1 MSFVSRSAS
10 GRWKHCVTFL
20 DACLL
25 IALAGCSIER
35 PVRYDLKTDFSV
47 ADPQFAR
54 VASSLLGPQL
64 VPGNSI
70 HTLRNGD
77 EIFPAMI
84 EAIAA
89 AQRTITFE
97 TYVYWKGSIGDQFTA
112 AFCQRA
118 RAGVKVHLLIDAV
131 GNDRIDRSY
140 LKRMRQAGCEV
151 HEYHAFHIYDPSSW
165 GLIDHRT
172 HRKIMVVD
180 GRIGF
185 TGGVGIADEWQG
197 NGQTPGQ
204 WRDNH
209 YRVEGPVVAQLQS
222 AFLDNW
228 MQSTGK
234 VLDRDTYF
242 PPLPPVGHDSAQ
254 VFRSSFTG
262 GSENIQLMLL
272 LSISAAARNIRME
285 TAYFVPDALTINALV
300 SARQRGATV
309 QIIVPGRQID
319 TPFVRNASRARWGR
333 LLREGIEIYEYPRTM
348 FHCKQLIID
357 DRWVS
362 IGSANIDNRSFRLND
377 EANLNVMNQRFAA
390 GQTAV
395 FEADRFRCRR
405 YTYDQWLRRPLLE
418 KLGDGFWSLI
428 GWEL

>member
-1 MSFVSRSAS
+1 MSFGSQLPAARLRLSAI
-10 GRWKHCVTFL
+10 FL
-20 DACLL
+20 AACLL
-25 IALAGCSIER
+25 AALAGCSIQR
-35 PVRYDLKTDFSV
+35 PVRYDLTTNYGV

-54 VASSLLGPQL
+54 VVGSLLGPQL
-64 VPGNSI
+64 VPGNSV

-77 EIFPAMI
+77 EIFPAML

-89 AQRTITFE
+89 ARKTITFE

-118 RAGVKVHLLIDAV
+118 QAGVKVHLLIDAV
-131 GNDRIDRSY
+131 GSDKIDRSY
-140 LKRMRQAGCEV
+140 LKRLRQAGCEV
-151 HEYHAFHIYDPSSW
+151 QEYHAFHIYDPSTW

-197 NGQTPGQ
+197 NGDQPGQ

-234 VLDRDTYF
+234 VLDRDIYF
-242 PPLPPVGHDSAQ
+242 PALVPAGRDSAQ
-254 VFRSSFTG
+254 VFRSSYTG
-262 GSENIQLMLL
+262 GSENVQLLLL
-272 LSISAAARNIRME
+272 LSVSAAAKNIRME
-285 TAYFVPDALTINALV
+285 SAYFVPDDLTISALV
-300 SARQRGATV
+300 AAHQRGASV
-309 QIIVPGRQID
+309 QIIVPGRHID
-319 TPFVRNASRARWGR
+319 VPFVRNASRARWGR
-333 LLREGIEIYEYPRTM
+333 LLQAGIEIYEYPRTM
-348 FHCKQLIID
+348 FHCKQLIVD

-362 IGSANIDNRSFRLND
+362 IGSANVDNRSFRLND
-377 EANLNVMNQRFAA
+377 EANLNVMNERFAA

-395 FEADRFRCRR
+395 FEADRARSRR